1 MEHLKIEYL
10 PVMALEEYTNN
21 TRKHTEEDV
30 EQIMHSIERFGFSDP
45 IGIWSD
51 HNVVVE
57 GHGRLMAAKHLGMTE
72 VPCIRLDHMSDEER
86 RAYGIMHNKTAELSE
101 WNFDTLQLELDD
113 IDLSDFDVSFD
124 DDLSIDIERKKSDL
138 FFKDKNKFDDER
150 EEDEEYNAF
159 LDKFKGKHTTD
170 DCYTPDNIYE
180 AVADYVADKYNK
192 NKSTFVRPFY
202 PGGDYTKY
210 EYGDSVVVDNP
221 PFSILSNIVD
231 FYIEKDIP
239 FFLFCPALT
248 ALGIL
253 TRDVT
258 VICTG
263 VNITYENGAN
273 VNTSFVTNMD
283 SVSAKSE
290 PELYKKIDEI
300 NRKNSK
306 KNELPKYQYPDN
318 VLTASMLNKLSN
330 NGQCLSIER
339 DSFYYLRQLDS
350 QKEAGNVI
358 FGSGLLL
365 STKAAA
371 EKAAAEKAAAEKA
384 AAERVAAERVAAER
398 VAAEKAAAI
407 VWTLSD
413 RELDIIK
420 KLDEE
425 AKDND

>member
-10 PVMALEEYTNN
+10 PVMSLEEYANN

-72 VPCIRLDHMSDEER
+72 VPCIRLDHMTDEQR

-101 WNFDTLQLELDD
+101 WDFDMLQLELDD

-124 DDLSIDIERKKSDL
+124 ADLSIDIERKKSDL

-159 LDKFKGKHTTD
+159 IDKFKDKHTTD

-192 NKSTFVRPFY
+192 NKRTFVRPFY

-210 EYGDSVVVDNP
+210 KYEECSVVVDNP
-221 PFSILSNIVD
+221 PFSILSKIVD

-248 ALGIL
+248 ALNIL
-253 TRDVT
+253 NRDVT
-258 VICTG
+258 VICAG

-290 PELYKKIDEI
+290 PDLYKKIYEI

-306 KNELPKYQYPDN
+306 KNEVPKYQYPDN
-318 VLTASMLNKLSN
+318 VLTSAMLNQLSKN
-330 NGQCLSIER
+330 EQCLSIEK
-339 DSFYYLRQLDS
+339 DSFYFLRRLDS
-350 QKEAGNVI
+350 QKESGNVI

-365 STKAAA
+365 STKKAAEKVAAEAEAAEKVAAEAEAEREAA
-371 EKAAAEKAAAEKA
+371 EKAS
-384 AAERVAAERVAAER
+384 VT
-398 VAAEKAAAI
+398 
-407 VWTLSD
+407 VWPLSD

-425 AKDND
+425 AKENG

>member
-101 WNFDTLQLELDD
+101 WDFDMLQLELDD

-124 DDLSIDIERKKSDL
+124 ADLSDIERKKSDL

-159 LDKFKGKHTTD
+159 LDKFKEKHTTD

-192 NKSTFVRPFY
+192 NKKDFVRPFY

-210 EYGDSVVVDNP
+210 KYEECSVVVDNP

-253 TRDVT
+253 NRDVT

-318 VLTASMLNKLSN
+318 VMTAAMLNQLSK
-330 NGQCLSIER
+330 NGQCLSVER
-339 DSFYYLRQLDS
+339 DSCYFLRQLDS
-350 QKEAGNVI
+350 QKEAGSTI

-365 STKAAA
+365 STEKAAEKVAAEAAAAAAAAAAA
-371 EKAAAEKAAAEKA
+371 EAASEKAA
-384 AAERVAAERVAAER
+384 VT
-398 VAAEKAAAI
+398 
-407 VWTLSD
+407 VWPLSD

-425 AKDND
+425 EKDNG

>member
-10 PVMALEEYTNN
+10 PVMSLEEYANN
-21 TRKHTEEDV
+21 TRKHTDKDV

-51 HNVVVE
+51 HNIVVE

-72 VPCIRLDHMSDEER
+72 VPCIRLDHMTDEQR
-86 RAYGIMHNKTAELSE
+86 RAYGIMHNKTAELSK
-101 WNFDTLQLELDD
+101 WDFDMLQLELDD

-124 DDLSIDIERKKSDL
+124 ADLSVDIERKKSDL

-159 LDKFKGKHTTD
+159 LDKFKEKHTTD

-192 NKSTFVRPFY
+192 NKSNFVRPFY

-210 EYGDSVVVDNP
+210 KYEECSVVVDNP
-221 PFSILSNIVD
+221 PFSILSSIVD
-231 FYIEKDIP
+231 FYIEKNIP

-253 TRDVT
+253 NRDVT

-306 KNELPKYQYPDN
+306 KNELPKYQYPEN
-318 VLTASMLNKLSN
+318 VLTAAMLNNLSKN
-330 NGQCLSIER
+330 EQCLSVKR
-339 DSFYYLRQLDS
+339 DSCYFLRQLDS
-350 QKEAGNVI
+350 QKETGNTI

-371 EKAAAEKAAAEKA
+371 EKAAAEAAAEIA
-384 AAERVAAERVAAER
+384 AAERAAER
-398 VAAEKAAAI
+398 AAAAAAAAAAAT
-407 VWTLSD
+407 VWPLSD

-425 AKDND
+425 EKDNG

>member
-1 MEHLKIEYL
+1 
-10 PVMALEEYTNN
+10 
-21 TRKHTEEDV
+21 
-30 EQIMHSIERFGFSDP
+30 
-45 IGIWSD
+45 
-51 HNVVVE
+51 
-57 GHGRLMAAKHLGMTE
+57 MTE
-72 VPCIRLDHMSDEER
+72 VPCIRLDHMTDEER
-86 RAYGIMHNKTAELSE
+86 RAYGIMHNKTAELSK
-101 WNFDTLQLELDD
+101 WDFDMLQLELDD

-124 DDLSIDIERKKSDL
+124 TDLSVDIERKKSDL
-138 FFKDKNKFDDER
+138 FFKDKSAFDDER

-159 LDKFKGKHTTD
+159 LDKFKEKHTTD

-210 EYGDSVVVDNP
+210 KYDGDSVVVDNP
-221 PFSILSNIVD
+221 PFSIFSNIVD
-231 FYIEKDIP
+231 FYIERDIP

-248 ALGIL
+248 AFNIL

-300 NRKNSK
+300 NSKNFK

-318 VLTASMLNKLSN
+318 VLTAAMLNQLSK
-330 NGQCLSIER
+330 NGQCLSVER
-339 DSFYYLRQLDS
+339 DSCYHLRRLDS
-350 QKEAGNVI
+350 QKETGNDI

-371 EKAAAEKAAAEKA
+371 EKAAAEKAAAT
-384 AAERVAAERVAAER
+384 
-398 VAAEKAAAI
+398 
-407 VWTLSD
+407 VWPLSD

-420 KLDEE
+420 KLDEV
-425 AKDND
+425 KDNG

>member
-10 PVMALEEYTNN
+10 PVIDLEEYSNN

-51 HNVVVE
+51 HNIIVE

-72 VPCIRLDHMSDEER
+72 VPCIRLDHMTDEER
-86 RAYGIMHNKTAELSE
+86 RAYGIMHNKTAELSK
-101 WNFDTLQLELDD
+101 WDFDMLQLELDD

-124 DDLSIDIERKKSDL
+124 VDISDIEKKKSDL
-138 FFKDKNKFDDER
+138 FFKDKSAFDDER
-150 EEDEEYNAF
+150 EEDEDYNAF
-159 LDKFKGKHTTD
+159 LDKFKDKHTTD

-210 EYGDSVVVDNP
+210 KYGDSVVVDNP

-248 ALGIL
+248 ALNIL
-253 TRDVT
+253 NRDVT
-258 VICTG
+258 VICAG
-263 VNITYENGAN
+263 VSITYENGAN

-318 VLTASMLNKLSN
+318 VLTAAMLNYLSK
-330 NGQCLSIER
+330 NGQCLSVER
-339 DSFYYLRQLDS
+339 DSCYFLRKLDS
-350 QKEAGNVI
+350 QKEAGSAI

-365 STKAAA
+365 STEKAAEKAAAEIAAAERAAAAAAAA

-384 AAERVAAERVAAER
+384 AAT
-398 VAAEKAAAI
+398 
-407 VWTLSD
+407 VWHLSG
-413 RELDIIK
+413 RELNIIK
-420 KLDEE
+420 QLDEE
-425 AKDND
+425 AKDNG

>member
-101 WNFDTLQLELDD
+101 WDFDMLQLELDD

-124 DDLSIDIERKKSDL
+124 ADLSDIERKKSDL

-159 LDKFKGKHTTD
+159 LDKFKEKHTTD

-192 NKSTFVRPFY
+192 NKKDFVRPFY

-210 EYGDSVVVDNP
+210 KYEECSVVVDNP

-253 TRDVT
+253 NRDVT

-318 VLTASMLNKLSN
+318 VMTAAMLNQLSK
-330 NGQCLSIER
+330 NGQCLSVER
-339 DSFYYLRQLDS
+339 DSCYFLRQLDS
-350 QKEAGNVI
+350 QKEAGSTI
-358 FGSGLLL
+358 FGSSLLL

-371 EKAAAEKAAAEKA
+371 EKAAAKAAAEKAAAKAAAEKA
-384 AAERVAAERVAAER
+384 AAE
-398 VAAEKAAAI
+398 KASVT
-407 VWTLSD
+407 VWPLSD

-425 AKDND
+425 EKDNG

>member
-10 PVMALEEYTNN
+10 PVMALEEYANN

-51 HNVVVE
+51 HNIIVE

-72 VPCIRLDHMSDEER
+72 VPCIRLDHMTDEDR
-86 RAYGIMHNKTAELSE
+86 RAYGIMHNKTAELSK
-101 WNFDTLQLELDD
+101 WDFDTLQLELDD

-124 DDLSIDIERKKSDL
+124 ADLSIDIERKKSDL

-159 LDKFKGKHTTD
+159 LDKFKEKHTTD

-192 NKSTFVRPFY
+192 NKDKFVRPFY

-210 EYGDSVVVDNP
+210 KYGDSVVVDNP

-248 ALGIL
+248 ALCIL
-253 TRDVT
+253 RNRDVT
-258 VICTG
+258 AICTG
-263 VNITYENGAN
+263 VNITYENMAN

-290 PELYKKIDEI
+290 PELYKKIYEI

-318 VLTASMLNKLSN
+318 VMTAAMLNNLSK
-330 NGQCLSIER
+330 NGQCLSVKR
-339 DSFYYLRQLDS
+339 DSCYFLRQLDS
-350 QKEAGNVI
+350 QKEAGSAI

-365 STKAAA
+365 STEKAA
-371 EKAAAEKAAAEKA
+371 EKAAAEKAAEKVAAEAEAERA
-384 AAERVAAERVAAER
+384 AAEKESTTVWPLSERE
-398 VAAEKAAAI
+398 I
-407 VWTLSD
+407 
-413 RELDIIK
+413 DIIK

>member
-21 TRKHTEEDV
+21 TRKHTDEDV

-72 VPCIRLDHMSDEER
+72 VPCVRLDHMSDEDR
-86 RAYGIMHNKTAELSE
+86 RAYSIMHNKTAELSE

-124 DDLSIDIERKKSDL
+124 DDLSDIERKKSDL

-159 LDKFKGKHTTD
+159 IDKFKDKHTTD

-210 EYGDSVVVDNP
+210 KYEECSVVVDNP

-248 ALGIL
+248 AFTIL

-263 VNITYENGAN
+263 ANITYENGAN

-306 KNELPKYQYPDN
+306 KNEVPKYQYQDN
-318 VLTASMLNKLSN
+318 VLTAAMLNQLSK
-330 NGQCLSIER
+330 NGQCLSVNR
-339 DSFYYLRQLDS
+339 DSCYHLRQLDS
-350 QKEAGNVI
+350 QKEAGISI
-358 FGSGLLL
+358 FGCGLLL
-365 STKAAA
+365 STKSAA
-371 EKAAAEKAAAEKA
+371 EKAAAEKAAAT
-384 AAERVAAERVAAER
+384 
-398 VAAEKAAAI
+398 
-407 VWTLSD
+407 VWSLSD

-425 AKDND
+425 AKDNG

>member
-21 TRKHTEEDV
+21 TRKHTDEDV

-51 HNVVVE
+51 HNVIVE

-86 RAYGIMHNKTAELSE
+86 RAYGIMHNKTAELSK
-101 WNFDTLQLELDD
+101 WDFDMLQLELDD

-124 DDLSIDIERKKSDL
+124 ADLSVDVERKKSDL

-159 LDKFKGKHTTD
+159 LDKFKEKHTTD

-210 EYGDSVVVDNP
+210 KYEECSVVVDNP

-239 FFLFCPALT
+239 FFLFCPGLT

-253 TRDVT
+253 NRDVT
-258 VICTG
+258 AICTG
-263 VNITYENGAN
+263 VTITYENGAN

-290 PELYKKIDEI
+290 PELYERIYEI

-306 KNELPKYQYPDN
+306 TNELPKYQYSDN
-318 VLTASMLNKLSN
+318 VMTAAMLNQLSK
-330 NGQCLSIER
+330 NGQCLSIEK
-339 DSFYYLRQLDS
+339 DSCYFLRQLDS
-350 QKEAGNVI
+350 QKEAGNNI

-371 EKAAAEKAAAEKA
+371 EKAAAERAAAEKAAAEKA
-384 AAERVAAERVAAER
+384 AAE
-398 VAAEKAAAI
+398 KAAAT
-407 VWTLSD
+407 VWPLSD

-425 AKDND
+425 AKDNG